1 MIFDFVIFFKFFFAY
16 ISNFPLMIWF
26 TFFNFWWYHFFFFFF
41 FFNILFFF
49 LDFILNLYETL
60 LYNLTKPFFTST
72 TTKLIYCCIKQTMCK
87 QWITR
92 RCMFIYFI
100 VDDFLRLLWQV
111 LTFSSKESMSTYI
124 INWTFIDFSPCWYFN
139 ILLSSLGI
147 SIKQ

>member
-41 FFNILFFF
+41 FHILLF
-49 LDFILNLYETL
+49 LLHFILNLYETL

-111 LTFSSKESMSTYI
+111 LTFSSKDSMSTYI